1 MFGKTIK
8 YILVGGL
15 VAAMMIVA
23 FVPSNAKN
31 GSMRNYFAGK
41 SLVAPGPDDDTTKNN
56 DENNAKFPIPKQNF
70 NPNDNTDNSP
80 LYGSDPESVKTSVE
94 YDPETDSYNFQKSV
108 DGMPVGTPY
117 NMPFDEYVNYNFEKA
132 MNNYWHQR
140 SKKNREQNQEIN
152 QSFIPKLEVGGEIF
166 DRIFGG
172 NVIDIKPQG
181 SAELTLG
188 LEYSKTD
195 NPALDSKQQR
205 QINLDF
211 DEKIQMNVV
220 GQIGTKMKVN
230 ISYDTEAAFDFEN
243 NVKLE
248 YTGDDDEIIQ
258 KIEAGNVS
266 LPLTGTLITGSQSL
280 FGVKGEFKF
289 GKLTLTGLL
298 SQKKSETSTINVE
311 GGSTTKTFEIKA
323 DNYEENK
330 HFFLSHYFKENYDR
344 SMSSLPVITSGVTIN
359 RIEVWVTNKTGNYT
373 DARNIVALV
382 DLGESNRNDI
392 QSLYVGSSTAST
404 TTLPPYN
411 EINVLGG
418 LASDY
423 PEIRD
428 VNTVSSTLQ
437 NLQMS
442 GGTDFEKIESARLLS
457 PSEYTLNSQLGY
469 ISLTSKL
476 NSDQVL
482 AVAYE
487 YTVGGQVYTVG
498 EFSNS
503 AIAAPQTLIVKLIKG
518 TSFTPNKTNWDLMMK
533 NIYNIGA
540 YQITPDDFT
549 LDILY
554 TNDKTGTDLTY
565 IPAGAIDSVQ
575 LLQVMGLD
583 NLNTNR
589 DPYPD
594 GLFDYVEG
602 YTVSS
607 SGGRII
613 FPVREPFGSHL
624 YKKIT
629 DGNSSL
635 ADVANDYVFYEL
647 YDSTKSK
654 AEQLAE
660 KNKFKLKGRY
670 KSSSSSEIS
679 LNAINVPQ
687 GSVSVTAGS
696 ALLTENVDYT
706 VDYNLG
712 RVKILNQGILEAGTP
727 ISITLESNSVASMQT
742 KVLTGLHA
750 NYDFS
755 NNFNIGATILHLKEK
770 PITPKVNIGEEPLSN
785 TIWGVNT
792 SYRTDV
798 PFLTKVI
805 DFLPLIQTKEMSTLT
820 FNAEFAQLIPGHSKA
835 IGKEGAAYIDD
846 FESSK
851 ITNDIKSYVSWSL
864 ASTPTDTMLFPE
876 SYMINNL
883 DYGKNRALLSWFV
896 VDQTLHESTSP
907 ISLDDRSSHYT
918 RIVYE
923 KELFPNRD
931 SENANLETNLAP
943 LNMVFYPNERGPYNY
958 DVAGLNSL
966 GLLDNPRKRWGGIQ
980 RQLTTTDFE
989 DANIEYIEFWM
1000 MDPFV
1005 EDSTNPGGDLYINLG
1020 DVSEDV
1026 LKDGRKQF
1034 EQGLPAPNL
1043 ENPVDTTV
1051 WGVVPSSQ
1059 SLVNAFDNDADIRM
1073 AQDVGYDGLS
1083 SENERTFFSD
1093 YLDQVKNMF
1102 GENSEAYQMAL
1113 ADPSSDNYHHY
1124 KGSDYDEANYNILRR
1139 YKYFNNSEGNSIP
1152 REYQTESAYNTN
1164 ATTTPDVEDINRD
1177 NTLSESENFFQ
1188 YRISI
1193 RPQDLVI
1200 GQNYIADKTIV
1211 SVTLANDETSQVSW
1225 YQFKIPISEYSKKV
1239 GSISDFKSIRFMRMF
1254 MTNFDTT
1261 TCLRFGTLDLVRGEW
1276 RKYDDSFMQPG
1287 EYVVEELETTTFDV
1301 SAVNIEENA
1310 SRQPVNYVLPPGV
1323 TREQN
1328 TMNPQMQQLNEQ
1340 AMTIKVID
1348 LADGDARAVYK
1359 NVGLDVRKYLKMQMF
1374 VHAESL
1380 VDQDEIKDGD
1390 VSVFVRLGTDYRNNY
1405 YEYEVPLKVTVPGYY
1420 DGDSD
1425 VEAPDRYL
1433 VWPSENDINILFEDL
1448 TTVKENRNEK
1458 IRVGDQN
1465 VGLTKLYYE
1474 FIDGKK
1480 VCVMGNPNLSN
1491 VQTIMIGVRNP
1502 KRVSLNGTDDGLPK
1516 SAEIWV
1522 NELRLTNFNE
1532 KGGWAATAR
1541 ATAKLADFGTVTLSG
1556 TTKKPGFGAL
1566 NSTISDR
1573 LTEEINQYDFSSSFE
1588 FGKFFPERFN
1598 VRIPLYVAVSEN
1610 VSNPEYDPLSPDV
1623 LLKKTL
1629 TNPDLP
1635 KEYKDSIKHL
1645 SQDYLKRTSVNLTNV
1660 KVNGK
1665 QGQKPHVWNL
1675 SNFSL
1680 SYGYNNVFQRDPN
1693 TIFKTTITHTG
1704 SVFYNYNATPK
1715 IVEPL
1720 KNVKLFKKKAF
1731 QILRD
1736 FNFYYLPSQ
1745 LSFRANINRQYG
1757 ETQIRNV
1764 YNPSYMLP
1772 VSVVK
1777 DFTII
1782 RQYDFKYNFSKN
1794 LKFEY
1799 TATNNARID
1808 EPEGRLY
1815 KGDPEYEQKMD
1826 SIWNNFKNFGR
1837 NTNFYQQWSASYT
1850 LPINKIPILNWISA
1864 SVRYQGS
1871 YNWTAG
1877 AITADTL
1884 NIGNTVQ
1891 NSNTMSAST
1900 QFNLLNLYNKVKYLK
1915 DVNNKYRGRA
1925 TSKKKET
1932 ETVTF
1937 EEKINKLA
1945 AGKKKTITHKLKTKN
1960 VSIKLTDD
1968 KGRPI
1973 NAEMEVIDDNK
1984 LSFTVEKDIADAT
1997 LLVTG
2002 KRDKKESIIKKILDN
2017 TLVVLMSVKNVSANV
2032 SETNGTLLPG
2042 YMGTTKLLG
2051 MSKYSPDESMFGPQ
2065 PSLIAP
2071 TFPFVIGWQVKDFGG
2086 WACENN
2092 LVTKDTSSIQAYT
2105 RQHSRNWNFR
2115 ASLEPIRD
2123 LKIDV
2128 SMLHNYSENE
2138 TKYYRYNVDPSTG
2151 VGSFQAM
2158 NASSTGSFSMSTIA
2172 IKSAFEKFKSENYV
2186 SETFSQFDANRIII
2200 AERLAKERPGYSPDD
2215 VDEFGFPTGFGKT
2228 SIDVLIP
2235 AFFAAYTG
2243 FDPHKV
2249 NLTTIP
2255 GLWSALPNWQ
2265 VVYDGLGKIPKLK
2278 KVFRSV
2284 NLKHSYRAT
2293 YNIGNFQT
2301 RLANEYDP
2309 DDNGINYIRDELNNF
2324 FSRYIVNGISISEQL
2339 SPLIS
2344 FDMTLVNSLTAKVE
2358 IKKTRNLTMSF
2369 SNNQLTEVKNNELII
2384 GAGYRFK
2391 DVEVLL
2397 KVGGRQR
2404 NLKSDLNLRVD
2415 FSARKQIT
2423 MIRKL
2428 EEAQDQPTAGMIQYT
2443 LKLSA
2448 DYVLSNRFN
2457 VSVFYDQSIN
2467 VPIVGTSFK
2476 TTNAKLGITLR
2487 FTLAT

>member
-1 MFGKTIK
+1 M
-8 YILVGGL
+8 
-15 VAAMMIVA
+15 AAMMVVA

-31 GSMRNYFAGK
+31 GSRGHYP
-41 SLVAPGPDDDTTKNN
+41 SLQMFSELPGPDDDTSKN
-56 DENNAKFPIPKQNF
+56 EGNAKFPLPKQNV
-70 NPNDNTDNSP
+70 NPSDNTDNSP
-80 LYGSDPESVKTSVE
+80 LYGSDPSNVSTSVE
-94 YDPETDSYNFQKSV
+94 YDPETNSYNFQKTV
-108 DGMPVGTPY
+108 DGMPIGTPY
-117 NMPFDEYVNYNFEKA
+117 SMPFDDYVNYNFEKA
-132 MNNYWHQR
+132 MNSYWHQR
-140 SKKNREQNQEIN
+140 AKKNREQNQEIN
-152 QSFIPKLEVGGEIF
+152 TNLIPHLEVGGEIF

-188 LEYSKTD
+188 LEYTRTD

-205 QINLDF
+205 QVNLDF

-230 ISYDTEAAFDFEN
+230 ISYDTEASFDFEN

-248 YTGDDDEIIQ
+248 YTGDDDDIIQ

-266 LPLTGTLITGSQSL
+266 LPLTGTLIQGSQSL
-280 FGVKGEFKF
+280 FGVKTELKF

-311 GGSTTKTFEIKA
+311 GGSTTKEFEIKA

-344 SMSSLPVITSGVTIN
+344 SMASLPVIMGGVTIN
-359 RIEVWVTNKTGNYT
+359 RVEVWVTNKTGNYT
-373 DARNIVALV
+373 DARNIIALV
-382 DLGESNRNDI
+382 DLGESNSNDI
-392 QSLYVGSSTAST
+392 QSMYVSSSLHNN

-411 EINVLGG
+411 DINILGN
-418 LASDY
+418 LAQDY

-428 VNTVSSTLQ
+428 INTVSSTLQ
-437 NLQMS
+437 NLQMA
-442 GGTDFEKIESARLLS
+442 GGTDFEKIESARKLN
-457 PSEYTLNSQLGY
+457 PSEYTLNAQLGY
-469 ISLTSKL
+469 ISLNSKL
-476 NSDQVL
+476 NADQVL

-487 YTVGGQVYTVG
+487 YTVNGEVYTVG

-518 TSFTPNKTNWDLMMK
+518 TSFTPSKKNWDLMMK
-533 NIYNIGA
+533 NVYNIGA
-540 YQITPDDFT
+540 YQITREDFT
-549 LDILY
+549 VDILY

-565 IPAGAIDSVQ
+565 IPAGEIDSIQ
-575 LLQVMGLD
+575 LLRVMGLD
-583 NLNTNR
+583 NLNTNN

-594 GLFDYVEG
+594 GMFDYVEN
-602 YTVSS
+602 YTISS

-613 FPVREPFGSHL
+613 FPVREPFGSYL
-624 YKKIT
+624 YDKIT
-629 DGNSSL
+629 GGNSAL
-635 ADVANDYVFYEL
+635 NNVADAYVFPEL

-654 AEQLAE
+654 AQQLAE

-670 KSSSSSEIS
+670 KSTSSSEIS

-696 ALLTENVDYT
+696 TLLVENVDYT

-727 ISITLESNSVASMQT
+727 ISINLESNSVGTMQT
-742 KVLTGLHA
+742 KTLTGLHA

-770 PITPKVNIGEEPLSN
+770 PMTQKVNIGEEPLSN
-785 TIWGVNT
+785 TIWGANL

-798 PFLTKVI
+798 PFLTKAI
-805 DFLPLIQTKEMSTLT
+805 DFLPLIQTKEMSTVT
-820 FNAEFAQLIPGHSKA
+820 FNAEFAQLLPGHSRA

-851 ITNDIKSYVSWSL
+851 ITNDVKSYVSWSMS
-864 ASTPTDTMLFPE
+864 STPNDSILFPE
-876 SYMINNL
+876 SSKINDL
-883 DYGKNRALLSWFV
+883 EYGKNRARLSWFV
-896 VDQTLHESTSP
+896 VDQTLHESSSP
-907 ISLDDRSSHYT
+907 ISIEDRSSHYT
-918 RIVYE
+918 RLVYE
-923 KELFPNRD
+923 KELFPNRE
-931 SENANLETNLAP
+931 SESANLEKNLAP
-943 LNMVFYPNERGPYNY
+943 LNVVFYPNEKGPYNF
-958 DVAGLNSL
+958 DVAGMNSSGRL
-966 GLLDNPRKRWGGIQ
+966 ENPRKRWAGIQ

-1005 EDSTNPGGDLYINLG
+1005 EDSTNPGGDLYFNLG
-1020 DVSEDV
+1020 DISEDI
-1026 LKDGRKQF
+1026 LKDGRKSF
-1034 EQGLPAPNL
+1034 EQGLPAPSL
-1043 ENPVDTTV
+1043 ENPVDTTA
-1051 WGVVPSSQ
+1051 WGIVPNSQ
-1059 SLVNAFDNDADIRM
+1059 ALVSAFDNSAEIRF
-1073 AQDVGYDGLS
+1073 AQDVGFDGLS
-1083 SENERTFFSD
+1083 TENETTFFSD
-1093 YLDQVKNMF
+1093 YLEQVKNMF

-1113 ADPSSDNYHHY
+1113 ADPSSDNFHHY
-1124 KGSDYDEANYNILRR
+1124 KGSDYDQQGLNILQR
-1139 YKYFNNSEGNSIP
+1139 YKYFNGLEGNSIP
-1152 REYQTESAYNTN
+1152 REYQTETYITN
-1164 ATTTPDVEDINRD
+1164 STTTPDVEDINRD

-1188 YRISI
+1188 YRVSI
-1193 RPQDLVI
+1193 RPQDLIV
-1200 GQNYIADKTIV
+1200 GQNYIADKTTV
-1211 SVTLANDETSQVSW
+1211 NVTLANDENSQVSW
-1225 YQFKIPISEYSKKV
+1225 YQFKIPISEYSRKV

-1276 RKYDDSFMQPG
+1276 RKYDDSFLQPG
-1287 EYVVEELETTTFDV
+1287 EYVVNELENTSFDV

-1310 SRQPVNYVLPPGV
+1310 SRRPVNYVLPPGV

-1328 TMNPQMQQLNEQ
+1328 TMNPQLQQLNEQ
-1340 AMTIKVID
+1340 AMTIKVLD

-1359 NVGLDVRKYLKMQMF
+1359 NVYLDVRKYLRMQMF
-1374 VHAESL
+1374 VHAES
-1380 VDQDEIKDGD
+1380 VVGKDEIKDGD
-1390 VSVFVRLGTDYRNNY
+1390 MSVFVRLGTDYKNNY
-1405 YEYEVPLKVTVPGYY
+1405 YEFEVPLKVTPEGYY
-1420 DGDSD
+1420 SGDDLES
-1425 VEAPDRYL
+1425 PDRYL
-1433 VWPSENDINILFEDL
+1433 VWPEENDINIVFEDL
-1448 TTVKENRNEK
+1448 TKVKENRNEL
-1458 IRVGDQN
+1458 IRLGNQN

-1474 FIDGKK
+1474 MNDRGRIS
-1480 VCVMGNPNLSN
+1480 VMGNPTLSN

-1502 KRVSLNGTDDGLPK
+1502 KQVTLNGSDDGLPK

-1532 KGGWAATAR
+1532 KSGWAATAR

-1566 NSTISDR
+1566 NSTIKDR

-1623 LLKKTL
+1623 LMKNTLK
-1629 TNPDLP
+1629 NPDIS

-1645 SQDYLKRTSVNLTNV
+1645 SQDYVKRTSINLTNV

-1665 QGQKPHVWNL
+1665 QGQKPHVYNL

-1693 TIFKTTITHTG
+1693 TVFRTTITHTA
-1704 SVFYNYNATPK
+1704 SIFYNYNATPK
-1715 IVEPL
+1715 VVEPL

-1745 LSFRANINRQYG
+1745 LSFRSNLNRQYG

-1764 YNPSYMLP
+1764 YDPSYSLP
-1772 VSVVK
+1772 ISVIK

-1826 SIWNNFKNFGR
+1826 SIWKNFKTFGR
-1837 NTNFYQQWSASYT
+1837 NTSFYQQWSASYT
-1850 LPINKIPILNWISA
+1850 LPINKIPIFNWISA

-1884 NIGNTVQ
+1884 NIGNVVQ
-1891 NSNTMSAST
+1891 NANTMSAST

-1915 DVNNKYRGRA
+1915 DVNNKYRGR
-1925 TSKKKET
+1925 TSNKKKES
-1932 ETVTF
+1932 ETVTYD
-1937 EEKINKLA
+1937 EDINKLA
-1945 AGKKKTITHKLKTKN
+1945 AGKKKTINHKLKTKN
-1960 VSIKLTDD
+1960 VTIKVTDD

-1973 NAEMEVIDDNK
+1973 NADMQVIDDNK
-1984 LSFTVEKDIADAT
+1984 LSFTVEKDVENVKVR
-1997 LLVTG
+1997 VTG
-2002 KRDKKESIIKKILDN
+2002 KRDKKESIAKIIADN
-2017 TLVVLMSVKNVSANV
+2017 ILVLLMSVKNVSANV

-2042 YMGTTKLLG
+2042 YMGKTKLLG
-2051 MSKYSPDESMFGPQ
+2051 MSKYTPDAEMFGEQ

-2071 TFPFVIGWQVKDFGG
+2071 TFPFVIGWQVKDFGE
-2086 WACENN
+2086 WACEHN

-2105 RQHSRNWNFR
+2105 QTHSRNWNFR
-2115 ASLEPIRD
+2115 ASLEPVRD
-2123 LKIDV
+2123 LKIDL
-2128 SMLHNYSENE
+2128 SMLHNYSENK
-2138 TKYYRYNVDPSTG
+2138 TKYYRYGIDPVTG
-2151 VGSFQAM
+2151 EGTFRALNPSM
-2158 NASSTGSFSMSTIA
+2158 TGSFSMSTIT

-2186 SETFSQFDANRIII
+2186 SETFTRFSENRLII
-2200 AERLAKERPGYSPDD
+2200 AQRLAKERPDYDGT
-2215 VDEFGFPTGFGKT
+2215 VDEDGFPSGFGRT
-2228 SIDVLIP
+2228 AQDVLIP

-2243 FDPHKV
+2243 QDPNKV
-2249 NLTTIP
+2249 NLSTIP

-2265 VVYDGLGKIPKLK
+2265 VVYDGLSKIPKLK
-2278 KVFRSV
+2278 KVFRSLS
-2284 NLKHSYRAT
+2284 LKHSYRST
-2293 YNIGNFQT
+2293 YNIGSFQT
-2301 RLANEYDP
+2301 RLINEYDP
-2309 DDNGINYIRDELNNF
+2309 DDNGLNHIRDELNNIY
-2324 FSRYIVNGISISEQL
+2324 SRYVINGISISEQL

-2344 FDMTLVNSLTAKVE
+2344 FDMMLVNSMTVKVE
-2358 IKKTRNLTMSF
+2358 VKKTRNLTMSF

-2391 DVEVLL
+2391 DVALTI
-2397 KVGGRQR
+2397 KIGSRKR
-2404 NLKSDLNLRVD
+2404 DLKSDLNLRFD

-2428 EEAQDQPTAGMIQYT
+2428 EEAQDQPTSGNIQYT
-2443 LKLSA
+2443 FKLSA

-2457 VSVFYDQSIN
+2457 ISLFYDQSIN
-2467 VPIVGTSFK
+2467 NPIVGTSFK
-2476 TTNAKLGITLR
+2476 TVTAKVGLMLR

>member
-1 MFGKTIK
+1 
-8 YILVGGL
+8 
-15 VAAMMIVA
+15 MMVVA
-23 FVPSNAKN
+23 FVPSNARN
-31 GSMRNYFAGK
+31 GSHNRYP
-41 SLVAPGPDDDTTKNN
+41 SLNALSEQPGPDDDTTKT
-56 DENNAKFPIPKQNF
+56 DGNAKFPLPKENV
-70 NPNDNTDNSP
+70 NPSDNTDNSP
-80 LYGSDPESVKTSVE
+80 LYGTDPSNVSTSVE
-94 YDPETDSYNFQKSV
+94 YDPETDSYNFQKNV
-108 DGMPVGTPY
+108 DGMPIGTPY
-117 NMPFDEYVNYNFEKA
+117 NMPFDDYVNYNFEKA
-132 MNNYWHQR
+132 MNSYWHQ
-140 SKKNREQNQEIN
+140 KAKMNRAQNQEIN
-152 QSFIPKLEVGGEIF
+152 SSFIPKLEVGGEIF

-188 LEYSKTD
+188 LEYTRTD
-195 NPALDSKQQR
+195 NPAFDSKQQR
-205 QINLDF
+205 QVNLDF

-230 ISYDTEAAFDFEN
+230 ISYDTEASFDFEN

-248 YTGDDDEIIQ
+248 YTGDDDDIIQ

-266 LPLTGTLITGSQSL
+266 LPLTGTLIQGSQSL
-280 FGVKGEFKF
+280 FGVKTELKF

-311 GGSTTKTFEIKA
+311 GGSTTKEFEIKA

-344 SMSSLPVITSGVTIN
+344 AMASLPVITGGVTIN

-373 DARNIVALV
+373 DARNIIAFT
-382 DLGESNRNDI
+382 DLGESNYNDI
-392 QSLYVGSSTAST
+392 QSLYVSSSLHNT
-404 TTLPPYN
+404 TTVPPYN
-411 EINVLGG
+411 DVNILGNIA
-418 LASDY
+418 LDY
-423 PEIRD
+423 PDVRD
-428 VNTVSSTLQ
+428 INMVSSTLLG
-437 NLQMS
+437 LQMS
-442 GGTDFEKIESARLLS
+442 GGTDFEKIESARKLS
-457 PSEYTLNSQLGY
+457 PSEYTLNAQLGY
-469 ISLTSKL
+469 ISLNSKL
-476 NSDQVL
+476 NADQVL

-487 YTVGGQVYTVG
+487 YTVGGEVFTVG

-503 AIAAPQTLIVKLIKG
+503 AIAAPQTLVVKLIKG
-518 TSFTPNKTNWDLMMK
+518 SSFTPSKKNWDLMMK
-533 NIYNIGA
+533 NVYNIGA
-540 YQITPDDFT
+540 YQITRDDFT

-565 IPAGAIDSVQ
+565 IPAGAIDNIQ
-575 LLQVMGLD
+575 LLRVLGLD
-583 NLNTNR
+583 NLNTQN

-594 GLFDYVEG
+594 GMFDYVENF
-602 YTVSS
+602 TISS

-613 FPVREPFGSHL
+613 FPVREPFGSYL
-624 YKKIT
+624 YEKIT
-629 DGNSSL
+629 GGNSSL
-635 ADVANDYVFYEL
+635 ANVADGYVFPEL

-654 AEQLAE
+654 AQQLAE

-670 KSSSSSEIS
+670 KSTSSSEIS

-696 ALLTENVDYT
+696 ALLVENVDYT

-727 ISITLESNSVASMQT
+727 ISINLESNSVGSMQT

-755 NNFNIGATILHLKEK
+755 NNFNVGATILHLKEK
-770 PITPKVNIGEEPLSN
+770 PMTQKVNIGEEPLSN
-785 TIWGVNT
+785 TIWGANL

-798 PFLTKVI
+798 PFLTKAI
-805 DFLPLIQTKEMSTLT
+805 DFLPLLQTKEMSTVT

-851 ITNDIKSYVSWSL
+851 ITNDIKSYVSWSI
-864 ASTPTDTMLFPE
+864 ASTPNDSVLFPE
-876 SYMINNL
+876 SSKINDL
-883 DYGKNRALLSWFV
+883 DYGMNRARLSWFV
-896 VDQTLHESTSP
+896 VDQTLHESSSP
-907 ISLDDRSSHYT
+907 ISVDDRSSHYT
-918 RIVYE
+918 RLVYE
-923 KELFPNRD
+923 TELFPNRE
-931 SENANLETNLAP
+931 SETNLEKNIAP
-943 LNMVFYPNERGPYNY
+943 LNLVFYPNEKGPYNY
-958 DVAGLNSL
+958 DVAGMNSL
-966 GLLDNPRKRWGGIQ
+966 GLLENPRKRWGGIQ

-1005 EDSTNPGGDLYINLG
+1005 EDSLNPGGDLYFNLG
-1020 DVSEDV
+1020 DVSEDI
-1026 LKDGRKQF
+1026 LKDGRKSF
-1034 EQGLPAPNL
+1034 EQGLPAPSL
-1043 ENPVDTTV
+1043 QNPVDTTV
-1051 WGVVPSSQ
+1051 WGIVPNSQ
-1059 SLVNAFDNDADIRM
+1059 ALVSAFDNDAEIRF
-1073 AQDVGYDGLS
+1073 AQDVGFDGLS
-1083 SENERTFFSD
+1083 TENELTFFNE
-1093 YLDQVKNMF
+1093 YLEQVRNMF
-1102 GENSEAYQMAL
+1102 GESSEAYQKAL
-1113 ADPSSDNYHHY
+1113 ADPSTDNFHHY
-1124 KGSDYDEANYNILRR
+1124 KGSDYDNQGLNILQR
-1139 YKYFNNSEGNSIP
+1139 YKYFNGLEGNSIP
-1152 REYQTESAYNTN
+1152 REYQTETYITN

-1188 YRISI
+1188 YRVSI
-1193 RPQDLVI
+1193 RPQDLIV
-1200 GQNYIADKTIV
+1200 GQNYIADKTTV
-1211 SVTLANDETSQVSW
+1211 SVTLANDESSQVTW
-1225 YQFKIPISEYSKKV
+1225 YQFKIPISEYSKRI
-1239 GSISDFKSIRFMRMF
+1239 GSISDFKSIRFIRMF

-1287 EYVVEELETTTFDV
+1287 EYIVNELENTSFDV

-1310 SRQPVNYVLPPGV
+1310 SRRPVNYVLPPGV

-1340 AMTIKVID
+1340 AMTIKVLD

-1359 NVGLDVRKYLKMQMF
+1359 NVYLDVRKYLRMQMF
-1374 VHAESL
+1374 VHAES
-1380 VDQDEIKDGD
+1380 VVGKDEIKDGD
-1390 VSVFVRLGTDYRNNY
+1390 VSVFVRLGTDYKNNY
-1405 YEYEVPLKVTVPGYY
+1405 YEFEVPLKVTPEGYY
-1420 DGDSD
+1420 SGDD
-1425 VEAPDRYL
+1425 VDAPDRYL
-1433 VWPSENDINILFEDL
+1433 VWPEENDINIVFEEL
-1448 TTVKENRNEK
+1448 TKVKENRNEL
-1458 IRVGDQN
+1458 IRLGNQN

-1474 FIDGKK
+1474 MNDRGKIS
-1480 VCVMGNPNLSN
+1480 VMGNPNLSN

-1502 KRVSLNGTDDGLPK
+1502 KQVSLNGSDDGLPK

-1532 KGGWAATAR
+1532 KSGWAATAR

-1566 NSTISDR
+1566 NSTIKER

-1598 VRIPLYVAVSEN
+1598 VRIPLYIAVSEN

-1623 LLKKTL
+1623 LMKNTLK
-1629 TNPDLP
+1629 NPDLP

-1645 SQDYLKRTSVNLTNV
+1645 SQDYVKRTSINLTNV

-1665 QGQKPHVWNL
+1665 QGQKPHVYNL

-1680 SYGYNNVFQRDPN
+1680 SYGYNNIFQRDPN
-1693 TIFKTTITHTG
+1693 TIFRTNITHTA

-1720 KNVKLFKKKAF
+1720 KNVKLFSKKAF
-1731 QILRD
+1731 KILKD

-1745 LSFRANINRQYG
+1745 ISFRTNLNRQYG

-1764 YNPSYMLP
+1764 YDPSYTLP
-1772 VSVVK
+1772 ISVIK

-1808 EPEGRLY
+1808 EPEGRLF
-1815 KGDPEYEQKMD
+1815 KGDPDYEQKMD
-1826 SIWNNFKNFGR
+1826 SIWKNFKTFGR

-1850 LPINKIPILNWISA
+1850 LPINKIPIFDWISA

-1884 NIGNTVQ
+1884 NIGNVVQ

-1925 TSKKKET
+1925 STKKKET
-1932 ETVTF
+1932 ETVTYD
-1937 EEKINKLA
+1937 EDISKLS

-1960 VSIKLTDD
+1960 VTIKVTDD
-1968 KGRPI
+1968 KGRPV
-1973 NAEMEVIDDNK
+1973 NADMQVIDDNK
-1984 LSFTVEKDIADAT
+1984 LSFTVEKDVENVKVR
-1997 LLVTG
+1997 VTG
-2002 KRDKKESIIKKILDN
+2002 KRDKKDSVAKKIFDN
-2017 TLVVLMSVKNVSANV
+2017 LLVVLMSVKNVSANV

-2042 YMGTTKLLG
+2042 YMGKTKLIG
-2051 MSKYSPDESMFGPQ
+2051 MSKYTPDEEMFGVQ
-2065 PSLIAP
+2065 PSVIAP
-2071 TFPFVIGWQVKDFGG
+2071 TFPFVIGWQVRDFGE
-2086 WACENN
+2086 WACEHN

-2105 RQHSRNWNFR
+2105 QMHSRNWNFR
-2115 ASLEPIRD
+2115 ATLEPVRD
-2123 LKIDV
+2123 FKIEL
-2128 SMLHNYSENE
+2128 SMLHNYSENQ
-2138 TKYYRYNVDPSTG
+2138 TKYYRYMFDPATG
-2151 VGSFQAM
+2151 TGEFRGLNPSM
-2158 NASSTGSFSMSTIA
+2158 TGSFSMSTIT

-2186 SETFSQFDANRIII
+2186 SETFSQFAENRIII
-2200 AERLAKERPGYSPDD
+2200 AERLAKERSDYNPSD
-2215 VDEFGFPTGFGKT
+2215 VDEDGFPSGFGRT
-2228 SIDVLIP
+2228 SQDVLIP

-2243 FDPHKV
+2243 RDPNTV
-2249 NLTTIP
+2249 NLSTIP

-2265 VVYDGLGKIPKLK
+2265 IVYDGLGKIPKLK
-2278 KVFRSV
+2278 KVFRSIS
-2284 NLKHSYRAT
+2284 LKHSYRST
-2293 YNIGNFQT
+2293 YNIGSFQT

-2309 DDNGINYIRDELNNF
+2309 DESGLNQIRDQLNNF
-2324 FSRYIVNGISISEQL
+2324 YSRYVINGISISEQL

-2344 FDMTLVNSLTAKVE
+2344 FDMMLVNSMSVKVE
-2358 IKKTRNLTMSF
+2358 VKKTRNLTMSF

-2391 DVEVLL
+2391 DVALTIS
-2397 KVGGRQR
+2397 VGGRKR
-2404 NLKSDLNLRVD
+2404 DLKSDLNLRFD

-2428 EEAQDQPTAGMIQYT
+2428 EEAQDQPTSGNIQYT
-2443 LKLSA
+2443 FKLSA

-2457 VSVFYDQSIN
+2457 VSLFYDQSIN
-2467 VPIVGTSFK
+2467 NPIVGTSFK
-2476 TTNAKLGITLR
+2476 TVNAKVGLMLR

>member
-1 MFGKTIK
+1 M
-8 YILVGGL
+8 
-15 VAAMMIVA
+15 AAMMVVA

-31 GSMRNYFAGK
+31 GSRGHYPSLQKFAEQ
-41 SLVAPGPDDDTTKNN
+41 PGPDDDTTKN
-56 DENNAKFPIPKQNF
+56 EGNAKFPLPKQNV
-70 NPNDNTDNSP
+70 NPSDNTDNSP
-80 LYGSDPESVKTSVE
+80 LYGSDPSNVSTSVE
-94 YDPETDSYNFQKSV
+94 YDPETDSYNFQKNV
-108 DGMPVGTPY
+108 DGMPIGTPY
-117 NMPFDEYVNYNFEKA
+117 SMPFDDYVNYNFEKA
-132 MNNYWHQR
+132 MNSYWHQR
-140 SKKNREQNQEIN
+140 AKKNREQNQELN
-152 QSFIPKLEVGGEIF
+152 TNLIPHLEVGGEIF

-188 LEYSKTD
+188 LEYSRTD
-195 NPALDSKQQR
+195 NPALDAKQQR

-220 GQIGTKMKVN
+220 GQVGTKLKVN
-230 ISYDTEAAFDFEN
+230 ISYDTEASFDFEN

-266 LPLTGTLITGSQSL
+266 LPLTGTLIQGSQSL
-280 FGVKGEFKF
+280 FGVKTELKF

-311 GGSTTKTFEIKA
+311 GGSTTKEFEIKA

-344 SMSSLPVITSGVTIN
+344 SMANLPVITSGITIN
-359 RIEVWVTNKTGNYT
+359 RVEVWVTNKTGNYT

-382 DLGESNRNDI
+382 DLGESNSNDI
-392 QSLYVGSSTAST
+392 QSLYVGNSFTNFT
-404 TTLPPYN
+404 TYPPAN
-411 EINVLGG
+411 NINILGNI
-418 LASDY
+418 AEDY
-423 PEIRD
+423 PDIRD
-428 VNTVSSTLQ
+428 INMVSSVLQ

-457 PSEYTLNSQLGY
+457 SSEYTLNSQLGY
-469 ISLTSKL
+469 ISLNSKL
-476 NSDQVL
+476 NADQVL

-487 YTVGGQVYTVG
+487 YTVGGEVYTVG

-503 AIAAPQTLIVKLIKG
+503 AIAAPQTLVVKLLKSS
-518 TSFTPNKTNWDLMMK
+518 SFTPSKKNWDLMMK
-533 NIYNIGA
+533 NMYNIGA
-540 YQITPDDFT
+540 YQITRDDFT

-565 IPAGAIDSVQ
+565 IPAGAIDSIQ
-575 LLQVMGLD
+575 LLHVMGLD
-583 NLNTNR
+583 NLNSQN

-594 GLFDYVEG
+594 GMFDYVENF
-602 YTVSS
+602 TISS

-613 FPVREPFGSHL
+613 FPVREPFGSYL
-624 YKKIT
+624 YDKIT
-629 DGNSSL
+629 EGNSSL
-635 ADVANDYVFYEL
+635 ANVASDYVFTEL

-654 AEQLAE
+654 AQQLAE

-670 KSSSSSEIS
+670 KSNSSSEIS

-696 ALLTENVDYT
+696 TLLVENVDYT

-727 ISITLESNSVASMQT
+727 ISINLESNSVGTMQT

-770 PITPKVNIGEEPLSN
+770 PMTPKVNIGEEPLSN
-785 TIWGVNT
+785 TIWGANM

-798 PFLTKVI
+798 PFLTKAI
-805 DFLPLIQTKEMSTLT
+805 DFLPLLQTKEMSTIT
-820 FNAEFAQLIPGHSKA
+820 FNAEFAQLIPGHSNA

-851 ITNDIKSYVSWSL
+851 ITNDVKSFMSWSL
-864 ASTPTDTMLFPE
+864 ASTPTDSLLFPE
-876 SYMINNL
+876 SSLINNL
-883 DYGKNRALLSWFV
+883 NYGKNRGLLSWFV
-896 VDQTLHESTSP
+896 VDQTLHESNSP
-907 ISLDDRSSHYT
+907 LSLEDRSSHYT
-918 RIVYE
+918 RLVYE

-931 SENANLETNLAP
+931 SETANIPKNLAP
-943 LNMVFYPNERGPYNY
+943 LNMVFYPNEKGPYNY
-958 DVAGLNSL
+958 DVEGMDATGHLE
-966 GLLDNPRKRWGGIQ
+966 NPRKRWAGIQ

-1005 EDSTNPGGDLYINLG
+1005 EDSTNPGGDLYFNLG
-1020 DVSEDV
+1020 DVSEDI
-1026 LKDGRKQF
+1026 LKDGRKSF
-1034 EQGLPAPNL
+1034 EQGLPAPSL

-1051 WGVVPSSQ
+1051 WGIVPSSQ
-1059 SLVNAFDNDADIRM
+1059 ALVSAFDNSAEIRF
-1073 AQDVGYDGLS
+1073 AQDVGFDGLN
-1083 SENERTFFSD
+1083 SENEQTFFNE
-1093 YLDQVKNMF
+1093 YLEQVKTMF

-1113 ADPSSDNYHHY
+1113 ADPSSDNFHHY
-1124 KGSDYDEANYNILRR
+1124 KGSDYDEKGLNILQR
-1139 YKYFNNSEGNSIP
+1139 YKYYNGLEGNSIP
-1152 REYQTESAYNTN
+1152 REYQTESYITN
-1164 ATTTPDVEDINRD
+1164 ATTVPDVEDINRD

-1188 YRISI
+1188 YRVSI
-1193 RPQDLVI
+1193 RPQDLVV
-1200 GQNYIADKTIV
+1200 GQNYIADKTTV
-1211 SVTLANDETSQVSW
+1211 SVTLANDETSHVTW
-1225 YQFKIPISEYSKKV
+1225 YQFKIPISEYSKRI

-1287 EYVVEELETTTFDV
+1287 EYVVEELENTSFDV

-1310 SRQPVNYVLPPGV
+1310 NRSPVNYILPPGV

-1328 TMNPQMQQLNEQ
+1328 TMNPQFQQLNEQ

-1359 NVGLDVRKYLKMQMF
+1359 NVYLDVRKYLKMQMF
-1374 VHAESL
+1374 VHVESL
-1380 VDQDEIKDGD
+1380 VDKPEIKDGD
-1390 VSVFVRLGTDYRNNY
+1390 VSIFVRLGTDYKNNY
-1405 YEYEVPLKVTVPGYY
+1405 YEYEVPLKVTPPGYY
-1420 DGDSD
+1420 SGDNEES
-1425 VEAPDRYL
+1425 PDRYV
-1433 VWPSENDINILFEDL
+1433 VWPEENDINILFEDL
-1448 TTVKENRNEK
+1448 TKVKENRNEL
-1458 IRVGDQN
+1458 IRLGNQN

-1474 FIDGKK
+1474 MNERGRIS
-1480 VCVMGNPNLSN
+1480 VMGNPNLSN

-1502 KRVSLNGTDDGLPK
+1502 KQVTLNGADDGQPK
-1516 SAEIWV
+1516 SAEVWV

-1566 NSTISDR
+1566 NSTIKER
-1573 LTEEINQYDFSSSFE
+1573 LTEEIYQYDFSSSFE

-1623 LLKKTL
+1623 LMKNTLK
-1629 TNPDLP
+1629 NPDIP

-1645 SQDYLKRTSVNLTNV
+1645 SQDYVKRTSVNLTNV

-1665 QGQKPHVWNL
+1665 QGQKPHIYNL
-1675 SNFSL
+1675 SNWSL

-1693 TIFKTTITHTG
+1693 TVFRTNITH
-1704 SVFYNYNATPK
+1704 SASIFYNYNATPK
-1715 IVEPL
+1715 IVEPF

-1731 QILRD
+1731 KILHD

-1745 LSFRANINRQYG
+1745 LSFRTNLNRQYG

-1764 YNPSYMLP
+1764 YDPSYSLP
-1772 VSVVK
+1772 ISVIK
-1777 DFTII
+1777 DFTLI
-1782 RQYDFKYNFSKN
+1782 RQYDFKYNITKA

-1815 KGDPEYEQKMD
+1815 KGDADYEQKMD
-1826 SIWNNFKNFGR
+1826 SIWKNFKKLGR
-1837 NTNFYQQWSASYT
+1837 NTSFYQQWSLSYT
-1850 LPINKIPILNWISA
+1850 LPINKIPIFDWISA

-1891 NSNTMSAST
+1891 NANTMSANT

-1915 DVNNKYRGRA
+1915 EVNNKYRGRA
-1925 TSKKKET
+1925 SNKKKEV

-1937 EEKINKLA
+1937 EENVGKLT
-1945 AGKKKTITHKLKTKN
+1945 AGKKKTVNHKLKTKT
-1960 VSIKLTDD
+1960 VSIKVTDD
-1968 KGRPI
+1968 KGRPVKSEI
-1973 NAEMEVIDDNK
+1973 EVIDENK
-1984 LSFTVEKDIADAT
+1984 LSFTVEKDVEGAKVV
-1997 LLVTG
+1997 VTG
-2002 KRDKKESIIKKILDN
+2002 KRDKKDSVFKKIVDN
-2017 TLVVLMSVKNVSANV
+2017 MLVVLMSVKTVSSNL

-2042 YMGTTKLLG
+2042 YMGKTKIIG
-2051 MSKYSPDESMFGPQ
+2051 MSKYTPDVAMFGEQ
-2065 PSLIAP
+2065 PSVVAP
-2071 TFPFVIGWQVKDFGG
+2071 TFPFVIGWQVKDFGE
-2086 WACENN
+2086 WACEHS
-2092 LVTKDTSSIQAYT
+2092 LVTKDTAVVQAYT
-2105 RQHSRNWNFR
+2105 QNHSRNWNFR
-2115 ASLEPIRD
+2115 ASLEPVRD
-2123 LKIDV
+2123 LKIDLT
-2128 SMLHNYSENE
+2128 MIHNYSENS
-2138 TKYYRYNVDPSTG
+2138 TKYYRYGIDPETG
-2151 VGSFQAM
+2151 VGSFRGL
-2158 NASSTGSFSMSTIA
+2158 NPSVTGTFSMSTIT

-2186 SETFSQFDANRIII
+2186 SETFAKFSENRIII
-2200 AERLAKERPGYSPDD
+2200 AERLAKQRPGYSASD
-2215 VDEFGFPTGFGKT
+2215 VDADGFPNGFGRT
-2228 SIDVLIP
+2228 AQDVLIP

-2243 FDPHKV
+2243 ADPEKV
-2249 NLTTIP
+2249 TLNTIP
-2255 GLWSALPNWQ
+2255 GLWSALPQWQ
-2265 VVYDGLGKIPKLK
+2265 IVYDGLGKIPKLK

-2284 NLKHSYRAT
+2284 SVKHSYRST
-2293 YNIGNFQT
+2293 YNIGSFQT
-2301 RLANEYDP
+2301 RLSNEYDP
-2309 DDNGINYIRDELNNF
+2309 DESGLNQIRDALDNF
-2324 FSRYIVNGISISEQL
+2324 YSRYVVNGISISEQL

-2344 FDMTLVNSLTAKVE
+2344 FDMMLVNSLTAKVE
-2358 IKKTRNLTMSF
+2358 IRKTRNLTMSF
-2369 SNNQLTEVKNNELII
+2369 SNNQLTEVKNNELVI

-2391 DVEVLL
+2391 DVELTL
-2397 KVGGRQR
+2397 NVGGRKR
-2404 NLKSDLNLRVD
+2404 NLKSDLNLRFD
-2415 FSARKQIT
+2415 FSTRKQIT

-2428 EEAQDQPTAGMIQYT
+2428 EESQDQPTAGTMMYT
-2443 LKLSA
+2443 FKLSV

-2457 VSVFYDQSIN
+2457 VSLFYDHTIN
-2467 VPIVGTSFK
+2467 DPIVGTAFK
-2476 TTNAKLGITLR
+2476 TVNAKLGITLR

>member
-1 MFGKTIK
+1 M
-8 YILVGGL
+8 
-15 VAAMMIVA
+15 AAMMVVA

-31 GSMRNYFAGK
+31 GSRGHYP
-41 SLVAPGPDDDTTKNN
+41 SLQTFTDQPGPDDDTTKNGT
-56 DENNAKFPIPKQNF
+56 DGNAKFPLPKQNV
-70 NPNDNTDNSP
+70 NPSDNTDNSP
-80 LYGSDPESVKTSVE
+80 LYGSDPVSVSTSVE
-94 YDPETDSYNFQKSV
+94 YDPETDSYNFQKTV
-108 DGMPVGTPY
+108 DGMPIGTPY
-117 NMPFDEYVNYNFEKA
+117 SMPFDDYVNYNFEKA
-132 MNNYWHQR
+132 MNSYWHQQA
-140 SKKNREQNQEIN
+140 KKNREQNQEMN
-152 QSFIPKLEVGGEIF
+152 SNLIPHLEVGGEIF

-188 LEYSKTD
+188 LEYSRTD

-220 GQIGTKMKVN
+220 GQVGTKLKVN
-230 ISYDTEAAFDFEN
+230 ISYDTEASFDFEN
-243 NVKLE
+243 NVKIE

-266 LPLTGTLITGSQSL
+266 LPLTGTLIQGSQSL
-280 FGVKGEFKF
+280 FGVKTELKF

-311 GGSTTKTFEIKA
+311 GGSTTKEFEVKA

-344 SMSSLPVITSGVTIN
+344 SMTNLPVITSGITIN
-359 RIEVWVTNKTGNYT
+359 RVEVWVTNKTGNYT
-373 DARNIVALV
+373 DARNIIALV
-382 DLGESNRNDI
+382 DLGESNINDI
-392 QSLYVGSSTAST
+392 QSTYVSSSSAYLTTAPPSNDINILG
-404 TTLPPYN
+404 TL
-411 EINVLGG
+411 
-418 LASDY
+418 AQDY
-423 PEIRD
+423 PDIRD
-428 VNTVSSTLQ
+428 INMVSSVLQ

-457 PSEYTLNSQLGY
+457 SSEYTLNSQLGY
-469 ISLTSKL
+469 ISLNSKL
-476 NSDQVL
+476 NADQVL

-487 YTVGGQVYTVG
+487 YTVGGEVYTVG

-503 AIAAPQTLIVKLIKG
+503 AIAAPQTLVVKLLKG
-518 TSFTPNKTNWDLMMK
+518 TSFTPSKKNWDLMMK

-540 YQITPDDFT
+540 YQITRDDFT

-565 IPAGAIDSVQ
+565 IPAGAIDSIQ
-575 LLQVMGLD
+575 LLHVMGLD
-583 NLNTNR
+583 NLNSQN

-594 GLFDYVEG
+594 GMFDYVENF
-602 YTVSS
+602 TISS

-613 FPVREPFGSHL
+613 FPVREPFGSYL
-624 YKKIT
+624 YNKIT

-635 ADVANDYVFYEL
+635 ANVAEGYVFTEL

-654 AEQLAE
+654 AQQLAE

-670 KSSSSSEIS
+670 KSTSSSEIS

-696 ALLTENVDYT
+696 TLLVENVDYT

-727 ISITLESNSVASMQT
+727 ISINLESNSVGTMQT

-770 PITPKVNIGEEPLSN
+770 PMTPKVNIGEEPLSN
-785 TIWGVNT
+785 TIWGANM

-798 PFLTKVI
+798 PFLTKAI
-805 DFLPLIQTKEMSTLT
+805 DFLPLLQTKEMSTIT
-820 FNAEFAQLIPGHSKA
+820 FNAEFAQLLPGHSKA

-851 ITNDIKSYVSWSL
+851 ITNDVKSFMSWSL
-864 ASTPTDTMLFPE
+864 ASTPTDSLLFPE
-876 SYMINNL
+876 SSLINNL
-883 DYGKNRALLSWFV
+883 DYGKNRGLLSWFV
-896 VDQTLHESTSP
+896 VDQTLHESNSP
-907 ISLDDRSSHYT
+907 ISIDDRSSHYT
-918 RIVYE
+918 RLVYE

-931 SENANLETNLAP
+931 SESSNIPKNLAP
-943 LNMVFYPNERGPYNY
+943 LNVVFYPNEKGPYNY
-958 DVAGLNSL
+958 DVEGMDATGYLK
-966 GLLDNPRKRWGGIQ
+966 NPRKRWAGIQ

-1005 EDSTNPGGDLYINLG
+1005 EDSTNPGGDLYFNLG
-1020 DVSEDV
+1020 DVSEDI
-1026 LKDGRKQF
+1026 LKDGRKSF
-1034 EQGLPAPNL
+1034 EQGLPAPSL
-1043 ENPVDTTV
+1043 ENPVDTTA
-1051 WGVVPSSQ
+1051 WGIVPNSQ
-1059 SLVNAFDNDADIRM
+1059 ALVSAFDNSAEIRF
-1073 AQDVGYDGLS
+1073 AQDVGFDGLS
-1083 SENERTFFSD
+1083 SENEQTFFSE
-1093 YLDQVKNMF
+1093 YLEQVKTMF

-1113 ADPSSDNYHHY
+1113 ADPSSDNFHHY
-1124 KGSDYDEANYNILRR
+1124 KGSDYDELGLNILER
-1139 YKYFNNSEGNSIP
+1139 YKRFNGLEGNSIP
-1152 REYQTESAYNTN
+1152 REYQTETYITN

-1188 YRISI
+1188 YRVSI
-1193 RPQDLVI
+1193 RPQDLVV
-1200 GQNYIADKTIV
+1200 GQNYIADKTTV
-1211 SVTLANDETSQVSW
+1211 SVTLENDENSQVTW
-1225 YQFKIPISEYSKKV
+1225 YQFKIPISEYNRKV

-1287 EYVVEELETTTFDV
+1287 EYVVEELENTSFDV

-1310 SRQPVNYVLPPGV
+1310 SRSPVNYVLPPGV

-1328 TMNPQMQQLNEQ
+1328 TMNPQFQQLNEQ

-1359 NVGLDVRKYLKMQMF
+1359 NVYLDVRKYLKMQMF
-1374 VHAESL
+1374 VHVESL
-1380 VDQDEIKDGD
+1380 VDKPEIKDGD
-1390 VSVFVRLGTDYRNNY
+1390 VSIFVRLGTDYKNNY
-1405 YEYEVPLKVTVPGYY
+1405 YEYEVPLMVTPPGYY
-1420 DGDSD
+1420 SGDNEES
-1425 VEAPDRYL
+1425 PDRYI
-1433 VWPSENDINILFEDL
+1433 VWPEENDINILFEDL
-1448 TTVKENRNEK
+1448 TKVKENRNEL
-1458 IRVGDQN
+1458 IRLGNQN

-1474 FIDGKK
+1474 MNERGRIS
-1480 VCVMGNPNLSN
+1480 VMGNPNLSN

-1502 KRVSLNGTDDGLPK
+1502 KQVTLNGADDGQPK
-1516 SAEIWV
+1516 SAEVWV

-1566 NSTISDR
+1566 NSTIKER
-1573 LTEEINQYDFSSSFE
+1573 LTEEIYQYDFSSSFE

-1623 LLKKTL
+1623 LMKNTLK
-1629 TNPDLP
+1629 NPDIP

-1645 SQDYLKRTSVNLTNV
+1645 SQDYVKRTSVNLTNV

-1665 QGQKPHVWNL
+1665 QGQKPHIYNL
-1675 SNFSL
+1675 SNWSL

-1693 TIFKTTITHTG
+1693 TVFRTTVSHSASI
-1704 SVFYNYNATPK
+1704 FYNYNATPK
-1715 IVEPL
+1715 IVEPF

-1731 QILRD
+1731 KILHD

-1745 LSFRANINRQYG
+1745 LSFRTNLNRQYG

-1764 YNPSYMLP
+1764 YDPSYALP
-1772 VSVVK
+1772 ISVIK
-1777 DFTII
+1777 DFTLI
-1782 RQYDFKYNFSKN
+1782 RQYDFKYNITKA

-1815 KGDPEYEQKMD
+1815 KGDADYEQKMD
-1826 SIWNNFKNFGR
+1826 SIWKNFKKLGR
-1837 NTNFYQQWSASYT
+1837 NTSFYQQWSLSYT
-1850 LPINKIPILNWISA
+1850 LPINKIPIFDWISA

-1891 NSNTMSAST
+1891 NANTMSANT

-1915 DVNNKYRGRA
+1915 EVNNKYRGRA
-1925 TSKKKET
+1925 SNKKKEV
-1932 ETVTF
+1932 ETVTY
-1937 EEKINKLA
+1937 EENVAKLT
-1945 AGKKKTITHKLKTKN
+1945 AGKKKTITHKLKTKT
-1960 VSIKLTDD
+1960 VSIKVTDD

-1973 NAEMEVIDDNK
+1973 KSELEVIDENK
-1984 LSFTVEKDIADAT
+1984 LSFTVEKDVEGVKVV
-1997 LLVTG
+1997 VTG
-2002 KRDKKESIIKKILDN
+2002 KRDKKDSVFKKIVDN
-2017 TLVVLMSVKNVSANV
+2017 MLVVLMSVKTVSANL

-2042 YMGTTKLLG
+2042 YMGKTKLIG
-2051 MSKYSPDESMFGPQ
+2051 MSKYTPDAAMFGEQ
-2065 PSLIAP
+2065 PSVIAP
-2071 TFPFVIGWQVKDFGG
+2071 TFPFVIGWQVKDFGE
-2086 WACENN
+2086 WACEHS
-2092 LVTKDTSSIQAYT
+2092 LVTKDTAVVQAYT
-2105 RQHSRNWNFR
+2105 QNHSRNWNFR
-2115 ASLEPIRD
+2115 ASLEPVRD
-2123 LKIDV
+2123 LKIDLT
-2128 SMLHNYSENE
+2128 MIHNYSENS
-2138 TKYYRYNVDPSTG
+2138 TKYYRYGIDPETG
-2151 VGSFQAM
+2151 VGTFRALNPSM
-2158 NASSTGSFSMSTIA
+2158 TGNFSMSTIT

-2186 SETFSQFDANRIII
+2186 SETFAKFSENRIII
-2200 AERLAKERPGYSPDD
+2200 AERLAKQRPGYSPSD
-2215 VDEFGFPTGFGKT
+2215 VDENGFPSGFGRT
-2228 SIDVLIP
+2228 AQDVLIP

-2243 FDPHKV
+2243 MDPEKV
-2249 NLTTIP
+2249 TLNTIP
-2255 GLWSALPNWQ
+2255 GLWSALPQWQ
-2265 VVYDGLGKIPKLK
+2265 IVYDGLSKIPKLK

-2284 NLKHSYRAT
+2284 SLKHSYRST
-2293 YNIGNFQT
+2293 YNIGSFQT
-2301 RLANEYDP
+2301 RLSNEYDP
-2309 DDNGINYIRDELNNF
+2309 DESGLNQIRDALDNF
-2324 FSRYIVNGISISEQL
+2324 YSRYVVNGVSISEQL

-2344 FDMTLVNSLTAKVE
+2344 FDMMLVNSLTAKVE
-2358 IKKTRNLTMSF
+2358 IRKTRNLTMSF
-2369 SNNQLTEVKNNELII
+2369 SNNQLTEVKNNELVI

-2391 DVEVLL
+2391 DVELNL
-2397 KVGGRQR
+2397 NVGGRKR
-2404 NLKSDLNLRVD
+2404 NLKSDLNLRLD

-2428 EEAQDQPTAGMIQYT
+2428 EEAQDQPTAGNIAYT
-2443 LKLSA
+2443 LKLSV

-2457 VSVFYDQSIN
+2457 VSLFYDQTIN
-2467 VPIVGTSFK
+2467 NPIVGTSFK
-2476 TTNAKLGITLR
+2476 TVNAKVGIMLR

>member
-1 MFGKTIK
+1 M
-8 YILVGGL
+8 
-15 VAAMMIVA
+15 AAMMVVA

-31 GSMRNYFAGK
+31 GSRGHYP
-41 SLVAPGPDDDTTKNN
+41 SLQTFTDQPGPDDDTTKNGT
-56 DENNAKFPIPKQNF
+56 DGNAKFPLPKQNV
-70 NPNDNTDNSP
+70 NPSDNTDNSP
-80 LYGSDPESVKTSVE
+80 LYGSDPASVSTSVE
-94 YDPETDSYNFQKSV
+94 YDPETDSYNFQKTV
-108 DGMPVGTPY
+108 DGMPIGTPY
-117 NMPFDEYVNYNFEKA
+117 SMPFDDYVNYNFEKA
-132 MNNYWHQR
+132 MNSYWHQQA
-140 SKKNREQNQEIN
+140 KKNREQNQEMN
-152 QSFIPKLEVGGEIF
+152 SNLIPHLEVGGEIF

-188 LEYSKTD
+188 LEYSRTD

-220 GQIGTKMKVN
+220 GQVGTKLKVN
-230 ISYDTEAAFDFEN
+230 ISYDTEASFDFEN
-243 NVKLE
+243 NVKIE

-266 LPLTGTLITGSQSL
+266 LPLTGTLIQGSQSL
-280 FGVKGEFKF
+280 FGVKTELKF

-311 GGSTTKTFEIKA
+311 GGSTTKEFEVKA

-344 SMSSLPVITSGVTIN
+344 SMTNLPVITSGITIN
-359 RIEVWVTNKTGNYT
+359 RVEVWVTNKTGNYT
-373 DARNIVALV
+373 DARNIIALV
-382 DLGESNRNDI
+382 DLGESNINDI
-392 QSLYVGSSTAST
+392 QSTYVSSSSAYLTTAPPSNDINILG
-404 TTLPPYN
+404 TL
-411 EINVLGG
+411 
-418 LASDY
+418 AQDY
-423 PEIRD
+423 PDIRD
-428 VNTVSSTLQ
+428 INMVSSVLQ

-457 PSEYTLNSQLGY
+457 SSEYTLNSQLGY
-469 ISLTSKL
+469 ISLNSKL
-476 NSDQVL
+476 NADQVL

-487 YTVGGQVYTVG
+487 YTVGGEVYTVG

-503 AIAAPQTLIVKLIKG
+503 AIAAPQTLVVKLLKG
-518 TSFTPNKTNWDLMMK
+518 TSFTPSKKNWDLMMK

-540 YQITPDDFT
+540 YQITRDDFT

-565 IPAGAIDSVQ
+565 IPAGAIDSIQ
-575 LLQVMGLD
+575 LLHVMGLD
-583 NLNTNR
+583 NLNSQN

-594 GLFDYVEG
+594 GMFDYVENF
-602 YTVSS
+602 TISS

-613 FPVREPFGSHL
+613 FPVREPFGSYL
-624 YKKIT
+624 YNKIT

-635 ADVANDYVFYEL
+635 ANVAEGYVFPEL

-654 AEQLAE
+654 AQQLAE

-670 KSSSSSEIS
+670 KSTSSSEIS

-696 ALLTENVDYT
+696 TLLVENVDYT

-727 ISITLESNSVASMQT
+727 ISINLESNSVGTMQT

-770 PITPKVNIGEEPLSN
+770 PMTPKVNIGEEPLSN
-785 TIWGVNT
+785 TIWGANM

-798 PFLTKVI
+798 PFLTKAI
-805 DFLPLIQTKEMSTLT
+805 DFLPLLQTKEMSTIT
-820 FNAEFAQLIPGHSKA
+820 FNAEFAQLLPGHSKA

-851 ITNDIKSYVSWSL
+851 ITNDVKSFMSWSL
-864 ASTPTDTMLFPE
+864 ASTPTDSLLFPE
-876 SYMINNL
+876 SSLINNL
-883 DYGKNRALLSWFV
+883 DYGKNRGLLSWFV
-896 VDQTLHESTSP
+896 VDQTLHESNSP
-907 ISLDDRSSHYT
+907 ISIDDRSSHYT
-918 RIVYE
+918 RLVYE

-931 SENANLETNLAP
+931 SESSNIPKNLAP
-943 LNMVFYPNERGPYNY
+943 LNVVFYPNEKGPYNY
-958 DVAGLNSL
+958 DVEGMDATGYLK
-966 GLLDNPRKRWGGIQ
+966 NPRKRWAGIQ

-1005 EDSTNPGGDLYINLG
+1005 EDSTNPGGDLYFNLG
-1020 DVSEDV
+1020 DVSEDI
-1026 LKDGRKQF
+1026 LKDGRKSF
-1034 EQGLPAPNL
+1034 EQGLPAPSL
-1043 ENPVDTTV
+1043 ENPVDTTA
-1051 WGVVPSSQ
+1051 WGIVPNSQ
-1059 SLVNAFDNDADIRM
+1059 ALVSAFDNSAEIRF
-1073 AQDVGYDGLS
+1073 AQDVGFDGLS
-1083 SENERTFFSD
+1083 SENEQTFFSE
-1093 YLDQVKNMF
+1093 YLEQVKTMF

-1113 ADPSSDNYHHY
+1113 ADPSSDNFHHY
-1124 KGSDYDEANYNILRR
+1124 KGSDYDELGLNILER
-1139 YKYFNNSEGNSIP
+1139 YKRFNGLEGNSIP
-1152 REYQTESAYNTN
+1152 REYQTETYITN

-1188 YRISI
+1188 YRVSI
-1193 RPQDLVI
+1193 RPQDLVV
-1200 GQNYIADKTIV
+1200 GQNYIADKTTV
-1211 SVTLANDETSQVSW
+1211 SVTLENDENSQVTW
-1225 YQFKIPISEYSKKV
+1225 YQFKIPISEYNRKV

-1287 EYVVEELETTTFDV
+1287 EYVVEELENTSFDV

-1310 SRQPVNYVLPPGV
+1310 SRSPVNYVLPPGV

-1328 TMNPQMQQLNEQ
+1328 TMNPQFQQLNEQ

-1359 NVGLDVRKYLKMQMF
+1359 NVYLDVRKYLKMQMF
-1374 VHAESL
+1374 VHVESL
-1380 VDQDEIKDGD
+1380 VDKPEIKDGD
-1390 VSVFVRLGTDYRNNY
+1390 VSIFVRLGTDYKNNY
-1405 YEYEVPLKVTVPGYY
+1405 YEYEVPLMVTPPGYY
-1420 DGDSD
+1420 SGDNEES
-1425 VEAPDRYL
+1425 PDRYI
-1433 VWPSENDINILFEDL
+1433 VWPEENDINILFEDL
-1448 TTVKENRNEK
+1448 TKVKENRNEL
-1458 IRVGDQN
+1458 IRLGNQN

-1474 FIDGKK
+1474 MNERGRIS
-1480 VCVMGNPNLSN
+1480 VMGNPNLSN

-1502 KRVSLNGTDDGLPK
+1502 KQVTLNGADDGQPK
-1516 SAEIWV
+1516 SAEVWV

-1566 NSTISDR
+1566 NSTIKER
-1573 LTEEINQYDFSSSFE
+1573 LTEEIYQYDFSSSFE

-1623 LLKKTL
+1623 LMKNTLK
-1629 TNPDLP
+1629 NPDIP

-1645 SQDYLKRTSVNLTNV
+1645 SQDYVKRTSVNLTNV

-1665 QGQKPHVWNL
+1665 QGQKPHIYNL
-1675 SNFSL
+1675 SNWSL

-1693 TIFKTTITHTG
+1693 TVFRTTVSHSASI
-1704 SVFYNYNATPK
+1704 FYNYNATPK
-1715 IVEPL
+1715 IVEPF

-1731 QILRD
+1731 KILHD

-1745 LSFRANINRQYG
+1745 LSFRTNLNRQYG

-1764 YNPSYMLP
+1764 YDPSYALP
-1772 VSVVK
+1772 ISVIK
-1777 DFTII
+1777 DFTLI
-1782 RQYDFKYNFSKN
+1782 RQYDFKYNITKA

-1815 KGDPEYEQKMD
+1815 KGDADYEQKMD
-1826 SIWNNFKNFGR
+1826 SIWKNFKKLGR
-1837 NTNFYQQWSASYT
+1837 NTSFYQQWSLSYT
-1850 LPINKIPILNWISA
+1850 LPINKIPIFDWISA

-1891 NSNTMSAST
+1891 NANTMSANT

-1915 DVNNKYRGRA
+1915 EVNNKYRGRA
-1925 TSKKKET
+1925 SNKKKEV
-1932 ETVTF
+1932 ETVTY
-1937 EEKINKLA
+1937 EENVAKLT
-1945 AGKKKTITHKLKTKN
+1945 AGKKKTITHKLKTKT
-1960 VSIKLTDD
+1960 VSIKVTDD

-1973 NAEMEVIDDNK
+1973 KSELEVIDENK
-1984 LSFTVEKDIADAT
+1984 LSFTVEKDVEGVKVV
-1997 LLVTG
+1997 VTG
-2002 KRDKKESIIKKILDN
+2002 KRDKKDSVFKKIVDN
-2017 TLVVLMSVKNVSANV
+2017 MLVVLMSVKTVSANL

-2042 YMGTTKLLG
+2042 YMGKTKLIG
-2051 MSKYSPDESMFGPQ
+2051 MSKYTPDAAMFGEQ
-2065 PSLIAP
+2065 PSVIAP
-2071 TFPFVIGWQVKDFGG
+2071 TFPFVIGWQVKDFGE
-2086 WACENN
+2086 WACEHS
-2092 LVTKDTSSIQAYT
+2092 LVTKDTAVVQAYT
-2105 RQHSRNWNFR
+2105 QNHSRNWNFR
-2115 ASLEPIRD
+2115 ASLEPVRD
-2123 LKIDV
+2123 LKIDLT
-2128 SMLHNYSENE
+2128 MIHNYSENS
-2138 TKYYRYNVDPSTG
+2138 TKYYRYGIDPETG
-2151 VGSFQAM
+2151 VGTFRALNPSM
-2158 NASSTGSFSMSTIA
+2158 TGNFSMSTIT

-2186 SETFSQFDANRIII
+2186 SETFAKFSENRIII
-2200 AERLAKERPGYSPDD
+2200 AERLAKQRPGYSPSD
-2215 VDEFGFPTGFGKT
+2215 VDENGFPSGFGRT
-2228 SIDVLIP
+2228 AQDVLIP

-2243 FDPHKV
+2243 MDPEKV
-2249 NLTTIP
+2249 TLNTIP
-2255 GLWSALPNWQ
+2255 GLWSALPQWQ
-2265 VVYDGLGKIPKLK
+2265 IVYDGLSKIPKLK

-2284 NLKHSYRAT
+2284 SLKHSYRST
-2293 YNIGNFQT
+2293 YNIGSFQT
-2301 RLANEYDP
+2301 RLSNEYDP
-2309 DDNGINYIRDELNNF
+2309 DESGLNQIRDALDNF
-2324 FSRYIVNGISISEQL
+2324 YSRYVVNGVSISEQL

-2344 FDMTLVNSLTAKVE
+2344 FDMMLVNSLTAKVE
-2358 IKKTRNLTMSF
+2358 IRKTRNLTMSF
-2369 SNNQLTEVKNNELII
+2369 SNNQLTEVKNNELVI

-2391 DVEVLL
+2391 DVELNL
-2397 KVGGRQR
+2397 NVGGRKR
-2404 NLKSDLNLRVD
+2404 NLKSDLNLRLD

-2428 EEAQDQPTAGMIQYT
+2428 EEAQDQPTAGNIAYT
-2443 LKLSA
+2443 LKLSV

-2457 VSVFYDQSIN
+2457 VSLFYDQTIN
-2467 VPIVGTSFK
+2467 NPIVGTSFK
-2476 TTNAKLGITLR
+2476 TVNAKVGIMLR